1 VLTGLAAL
9 ILVLIAFFF
18 IRLFVE
24 AKPAFDQFG
33 YIGFV
38 FDNNWDV
45 SKEIFGAWPLVVG
58 TLITSAIALLIGVP
72 VAISTALYA
81 SELCPIR
88 LRQPLTMLIELL
100 AAVPSVVYGLWGIFL
115 LAPKLQPA
123 EQWFSD
129 TFSFLPLVGGP
140 VSIPNCFIAGL
151 IMAIMILPI
160 VSSISREVMATVPA
174 QDKEAALALGAT
186 RGR

>member
-1 VLTGLAAL
+1 MEAGSLTTPARGGRSILERPSRSRALDPLLHWTLAGLAAL

-81 SELCPIR
+81 S
-88 LRQPLTMLIELL
+88 
-100 AAVPSVVYGLWGIFL
+100 
-115 LAPKLQPA
+115 
-123 EQWFSD
+123 
-129 TFSFLPLVGGP
+129 
-140 VSIPNCFIAGL
+140 
-151 IMAIMILPI
+151 
-160 VSSISREVMATVPA
+160 
-174 QDKEAALALGAT
+174 
-186 RGR
+186 